1 MNITRT
7 SVIGFCLLVLVWV
20 AAAAPQNGEC
30 DLPRDLQREIA
41 SKYPGRN
48 VVTLS
53 DLQEDD
59 RAFFQKDH
67 GNSCPGLVKVDF
79 YGDGKP
85 TLALV
90 LITKEN
96 SELIVAHKVDEKWI
110 STVLGK
116 GGPSV
121 PVVWSLPPGKYT
133 DVYGSKTIQASRSVI
148 VFFSYEAWGILYA
161 WTGKAVNKIW
171 IAD

>member
-1 MNITRT
+1 MNIKATAI
-7 SVIGFCLLVLVWV
+7 IGFCLLVLVQ
-20 AAAAPQNGEC
+20 AAAAKPQSREC
-30 DLPRDLQREIA
+30 NLPQDLQREIA
-41 SKYPGRN
+41 SRYPGRK

-53 DLQEDD
+53 DLQDDD

-67 GNSCPGLVKVDF
+67 GDSCPGLLKVDF

-96 SELIVAHKVDEKWI
+96 SELIVAHQVDEKWI

-121 PVVWSLPPGKYT
+121 PVVWGLPPGKYA
-133 DVYGSKTIQASRSVI
+133 DVYGKRTIRATRPVI
-148 VFFSYEAWGILYA
+148 FFQVRGVGHPLCVDGEG
-161 WTGKAVNKIW
+161 G
-171 IAD
+171 